1 MINPN
6 YKSRSDDF
14 KRLFKDLP
22 DSERLIVGELYSVI
36 FYSLFFNISN
46 FINNCFIYLFLI
58 AMFYKSQGLIK
69 VQLCLLKG
77 KLLKN

>member
-22 DSERLIVGELYSVI
+22 DSERLIVGEYFSSLDVVI
-36 FYSLFFNISN
+36 
-46 FINNCFIYLFLI
+46 
-58 AMFYKSQGLIK
+58 
-69 VQLCLLKG
+69 KG
-77 KLLKN
+77 GRGY

>member
-22 DSERLIVGELYSVI
+22 DSERLIVGEYS
-36 FYSLFFNISN
+36 SFF
-46 FINNCFIYLFLI
+46 
-58 AMFYKSQGLIK
+58 
-69 VQLCLLKG
+69 LKT
-77 KLLKN
+77 